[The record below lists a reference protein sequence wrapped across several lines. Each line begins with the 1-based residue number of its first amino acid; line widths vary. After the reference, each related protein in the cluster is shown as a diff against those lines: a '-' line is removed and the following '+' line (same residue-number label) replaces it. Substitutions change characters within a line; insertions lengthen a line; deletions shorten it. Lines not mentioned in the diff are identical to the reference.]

1 MKFLTTSDAIYEAL
15 YNEKCDRSHWHQ
27 PLENEKRTRAAAK
40 WPDEL
45 DRIVLNAIVHTCS
58 SGFPTGHVDLR
69 TALQTQDALCAALS
83 WLELPE
89 EEELEGEE
97 PEEEVET
104 VNRGGAPVT
113 AYLLWQP
120 GPSLDMFE

>member
-1 MKFLTTSDAIYEAL
+1 MEQASEILGLFDVNPHY
-15 YNEKCDRSHWHQ
+15 
-27 PLENEKRTRAAAK
+27 
-40 WPDEL
+40 
-45 DRIVLNAIVHTCS
+45 VLNAIVNTRS

-97 PEEEVET
+97 PGEEVET
-104 VNRGGAPVT
+104 VDRGGAPVM
-113 AYLLWQP
+113 ADPWAGFVIKSWREEAEP
-120 GPSLDMFE
+120 GP